1 MTSSVTLAG
10 QLAQGDAPRLGQT
23 ATVAAW
29 SFRGGG
35 LRWRVRNLEDGP
47 RDDEART
54 QRVTVRLSAAWRG
67 RHWTG
72 WDGASGG
79 DREGELTYNFRAR
92 GSVLLRN
99 N

>member
-47 RDDEART
+47 RDDEARA
-54 QRVTVRLSAAWRG
+54 QRVMLRMSAAWRG
-67 RHWTG
+67 RRWTG
-72 WDGASGG
+72 WDGASFG
-79 DREGELTYNFRAR
+79 DRKGELTFSLGAR